1 MSKWGRYWKRK
12 RLHENAIDDKTKEEL
27 MKIYDFVMKDEKDD
41 EKVMKDESGNIRNV
55 ENA

>member
-27 MKIYDFVMKDEKDD
+27 MKIYEFVMSDGGVIDD
-41 EKVMKDESGNIRNV
+41 
-55 ENA
+55 